1 MTDVGIAPDEDWR
14 IVDEGVHDE
23 AIHHAL
29 DDVLID
35 RLGDGEMPPTLRF
48 WYRSGPA
55 VPIGRFQA
63 YDDEVRDEYVREHDI
78 DVVRRITGGGAMY
91 AEPGAVITYS
101 LYLPRT
107 AVSDDIERSY
117 ERLNQ
122 WAIDALRD
130 LGLAAVHEPLNDI
143 AHESGKIG
151 GAAQLRRSNAVLHH
165 VTMSYALDVEAMLRV
180 LRIGEEKLSDKAVE
194 SAEKRVT
201 RIADHVDE
209 DRDAVVDRLTDEFR
223 AVYGGA
229 AGSLTDDELA
239 AAERRAETKFRTDE
253 WNKQL

>member
-1 MTDVGIAPDEDWR
+1 MTGPGVTPDENWR
-14 IVDEGVHDE
+14 IIDDGVHDE
-23 AIHHAL
+23 PTHHAL
-29 DDVLID
+29 DDVLIE
-35 RLGDGEMPPTLRF
+35 RLDDGEMAPTIRF
-48 WYRSGPA
+48 WYRTGPA

-63 YDDEVRDEYVREHDI
+63 YADEVADEYVRDHDI

-101 LYLPRT
+101 IYLPRA

-117 ERLNQ
+117 ERLNR

-143 AHESGKIG
+143 AHEDGKIG

-165 VTMSYALDVEAMLRV
+165 VTMSYALDIEAMLRT
-180 LRIGEEKLSDKAVE
+180 LRIGEEKLSDKAVT

-201 RIADHVDE
+201 RIADYVAE
-209 DRDAVVDRLTDEFR
+209 DREAVIDHLKDEFR
-223 AVYGGA
+223 TTYGGEE
-229 AGSLTDDELA
+229 GSLTDDELTTA
-239 AAERRAETKFRTDE
+239 KRRAETTFRTDE
-253 WNKQL
+253 WNKRL